1 MTVARK
7 TVARKAPAKRAMPHK
22 PAGVR
27 EPQDHLKP
35 AAQREAEGD
44 TTLEFE
50 YQGVVYTAPAGL
62 EYTKGVARELERGRG
77 TAALEKLLGPEEFKK
92 FLDTDPYDAD
102 YGHMLDAWAEAAGL
116 ETAGN

>member
-1 MTVARK
+1 MTAP
-7 TVARKAPAKRAMPHK
+7 RKAVAKKAPVKRATPYR

-35 AAQREAEGD
+35 AAQREAEAD
-44 TTLEFE
+44 ETLEFE
-50 YQGVVYTAPAGL
+50 YKGVVYTAPASL

-77 TAALEKLLGPEEFKK
+77 TVGLEKLLGPEEFRK

-116 ETAGN
+116 DNAGN